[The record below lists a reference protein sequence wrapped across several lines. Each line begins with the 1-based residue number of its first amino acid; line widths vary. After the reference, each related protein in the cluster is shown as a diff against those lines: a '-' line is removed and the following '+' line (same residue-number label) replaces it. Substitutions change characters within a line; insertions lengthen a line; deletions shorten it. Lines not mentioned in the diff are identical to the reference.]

1 MDEPVVIKAIIASVR
16 NVSLVLML
24 TIFRLRLLGW
34 DGRFSAAE
42 RCASVENSVNMS
54 VVFVIVLLGF
64 WFCCQAP
71 EEAVRCT
78 EEEVG
83 RDCYDLT

>member
-1 MDEPVVIKAIIASVR
+1 MDDPVVIKAIIASER
-16 NVSLVLML
+16 SVSLVLML
-24 TIFRLRLLGW
+24 TIFRLRLLGC
-34 DGRFSAAE
+34 DRGSSHAE
-42 RCASVENSVNMS
+42 RCASLEDRVNFS
-54 VVFVIVLLGF
+54 VVLVIVLLGF

-83 RDCYDLT
+83 RNG